1 MNYPYNTIV
10 VVDDNTA
17 ILTALKI
24 CLAAEFEHVVTLT
37 SPDTLV
43 ATLANEQNVDA
54 VLLDMN
60 FSLGVNTGQDGLFW
74 LRTIKKLHPNTPVVL
89 ITAYADVQLA
99 VNGLKYGA
107 ADFVTKPWDN
117 DNLIGVLRDAIDSNR
132 EVVPLDQMEQA
143 ALDIDVR
150 GMRVSA
156 KYLIER
162 QRYEGS
168 VKLVGVPFFDGDG
181 VRHLYSINNTDTP
194 LIARWLLGR
203 HPDLDIE
210 TRKSV
215 YGDKEAAQEA
225 RGD

>member
-1 MNYPYNTIV
+1 MVLARLVKKCMKIIQLILYFCKWLKQIDENMNYPYSTIV
-10 VVDDNTA
+10 VVDDNSA

-43 ATLANEQNVDA
+43 ATLANEQNVDV

-117 DNLIGVLRDAIDSNR
+117 DKLIGVLRDAIDSNR
-132 EVVPLDQMEQA
+132 EVVPLDQMEQEHVQRAVKQCRGNMSKA
-143 ALDIDVR
+143 AEMLGIT
-150 GMRVSA
+150 
-156 KYLIER
+156 R
-162 QRYEGS
+162 QTLYK
-168 VKLVGVPFFDGDG
+168 KL
-181 VRHLYSINNTDTP
+181 
-194 LIARWLLGR
+194 
-203 HPDLDIE
+203 
-210 TRKSV
+210 K
-215 YGDKEAAQEA
+215 K
-225 RGD
+225 

>member
-1 MNYPYNTIV
+1 MNYPYSTIV
-10 VVDDNTA
+10 VVDDNSA

-60 FSLGVNTGQDGLFW
+60 FSLGVNTGQNGLFW

-132 EVVPLDQMEQA
+132 EVVPLDQME
-143 ALDIDVR
+143 
-150 GMRVSA
+150 
-156 KYLIER
+156 
-162 QRYEGS
+162 
-168 VKLVGVPFFDGDG
+168 
-181 VRHLYSINNTDTP
+181 
-194 LIARWLLGR
+194 
-203 HPDLDIE
+203 
-210 TRKSV
+210 
-215 YGDKEAAQEA
+215 
-225 RGD
+225 

>member
-1 MNYPYNTIV
+1 MVLARLVKKCMKIIQLILYFCKWLKQIDENMNYPYSTIV
-10 VVDDNTA
+10 VVDDNSA

-37 SPDTLV
+37 SPDMLV

-117 DNLIGVLRDAIDSNR
+117 DKLIGVLCDAIDSNR
-132 EVVPLDQMEQA
+132 EVC
-143 ALDIDVR
+143 R
-150 GMRVSA
+150 STRWS
-156 KYLIER
+156 R
-162 QRYEGS
+162 
-168 VKLVGVPFFDGDG
+168 
-181 VRHLYSINNTDTP
+181 NTCNG
-194 LIARWLLGR
+194 L
-203 HPDLDIE
+203 
-210 TRKSV
+210 
-215 YGDKEAAQEA
+215 
-225 RGD
+225 